1 MNCNCSAQSETLAD
15 EAVRTDLRCEH
26 PIGTADFHG
35 FTKGICEGTEQI
47 GLIYDKIRSCR

>member
-1 MNCNCSAQSETLAD
+1 MIQ
-15 EAVRTDLRCEH
+15 VRAN